1 LDAGDIRTAETFAQL
16 LRLQSS
22 LSTAIVV
29 YCNPPGRLC
38 LHSDD
43 KTGYRRRRKRRGVR
57 CSFRPRAEIFFL
69 GAVFMASYFNSR
81 L

>member
-16 LRLQSS
+16 LTLQSS

-43 KTGYRRRRKRRGVR
+43 KTGIGAGVSAEASVVRFDLERKSFSLELFLWRLILIRG
-57 CSFRPRAEIFFL
+57 
-69 GAVFMASYFNSR
+69 
-81 L
+81 